1 MWHFRNNRSKVLKI
15 KGLLLAIDIEKT
27 FDSGDLQFLINVV
40 KPFGFEKNLVRW
52 IKILLKNQESCII
65 NGGIAIKYFDLER
78 GTRQRDPISAYLFTL
93 VLEVVFAVIKSNQ
106 NINKLRFSEHDFCIL
121 HTPMTPFTF
130 FVKNQTSVIEFLKI
144 FGNFSKI
151 FSLKPNKSK
160 CEVGGIV
167 LWKG

>member
-1 MWHFRNNRSKVLKI
+1 M
-15 KGLLLAIDIEKT
+15 LLAIDIEKM

-65 NGGIAIKYFDLER
+65 NGEMTIKYFDLER

-106 NINKLRFSEHDFCIL
+106 NINKLRFFEYDFCIL
-121 HTPMTPFTF
+121 HT
-130 FVKNQTSVIEFLKI
+130 E
-144 FGNFSKI
+144 
-151 FSLKPNKSK
+151 
-160 CEVGGIV
+160 
-167 LWKG
+167 